1 MGTKKRQNKI
11 WEYREMLQAWRS
23 QKVMTWAGYILGFPT
38 DTPQSIRRDIEI
50 IKQELP
56 IDILEFFCLTP
67 LPGSE
72 DHKKLYLK
80 GVPMDPD
87 MNKYDLEHVLTAH
100 PVMSK
105 EEWEG
110 IYRDAWT
117 IYYTD
122 AHVETVL
129 RRGVASG
136 ISTKKIIDALI
147 VFSGATGIEDVHPL
161 QFGFVRRKAR
171 RQRRHGMPIESP
183 LVFYP
188 RRAVE
193 FGVAAWRWYRLYRRY
208 HAIAQRV
215 MSDPASVKYVD
226 EALTPPVAGRSNA
239 ALRAGFR

>member
-1 MGTKKRQNKI
+1 
-11 WEYREMLQAWRS
+11 
-23 QKVMTWAGYILGFPT
+23 MTWAGYILGFPT
-38 DTPQSIRRDIEI
+38 DTPESIARDIEI

-117 IYYTD
+117 LYYTD

-183 LVFYP
+183 LIFYP
-188 RRAVE
+188 RRAARV
-193 FGVAAWRWYRLYRRY
+193 RRSPRGAGTGSTG
-208 HAIAQRV
+208 AIMRSRGAC
-215 MSDPASVKYVD
+215 MADPASASYVD
-226 EALTPPVAGRSNA
+226 EALTPPVAGEAMPHFVQVFADKIPKTHGAPPRELVDA
-239 ALRAGFR
+239 AE